1 LAGNAP
7 FAGNKSGVRLS
18 VRLTPKA
25 RHVGVHGIAPD
36 ANGNTYLK
44 AGVSAP
50 AEGGKANRAL
60 IKLLARELGLPA
72 SIMVIATGA
81 AARHKSIQIA
91 GDTAEIKKRLELLC
105 GELEYE

>member
-1 LAGNAP
+1 MSSTAP
-7 FAGNKSGVRLS
+7 FASHKSGVRLS

-25 RHVGVHGIAPD
+25 RHIGVHGIATGAD
-36 ANGNTYLK
+36 GAAYLK

-60 IKLLARELGLPA
+60 LKLLARALNLPA
-72 SIMVIATGA
+72 SCMTIATGA

-91 GDTAEIKKRLELLC
+91 GDVVDIKKRLETLC
-105 GELEYE
+105 GELEHE